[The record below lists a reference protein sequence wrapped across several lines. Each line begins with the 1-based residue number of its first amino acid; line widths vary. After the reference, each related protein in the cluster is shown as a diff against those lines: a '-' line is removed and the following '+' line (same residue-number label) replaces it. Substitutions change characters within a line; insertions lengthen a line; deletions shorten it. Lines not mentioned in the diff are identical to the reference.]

1 MASRKPPG
9 AAVAGWRRR
18 TARAPARRTEPACLD
33 VAARPPTALFDVKPR
48 IFRILLAEQRNAADA
63 QQPPLILR
71 SGSCVRLIASVS
83 RTRPSGNGNRA
94 RQLMAFAGPSEGKQL
109 FVDRVL
115 AQAAI
120 YGVASSARQNGT
132 CCRG

>member
-48 IFRILLAEQRNAADA
+48 IFRILLGARGGGGGRRWAARAGAVLGSTEDGDDLRTQRGEPLDSLARDLGVTAATLVQWRKQFLA
-63 QQPPLILR
+63 
-71 SGSCVRLIASVS
+71 G
-83 RTRPSGNGNRA
+83 RPGRPEESPGG
-94 RQLMAFAGPSEGKQL
+94 
-109 FVDRVL
+109 
-115 AQAAI
+115 
-120 YGVASSARQNGT
+120 
-132 CCRG
+132 